1 MSDPTTKFVDFLPG
15 DRVRQKST
23 GRSGFVA
30 SRQLAGKIVV
40 RLEDGRS
47 ESWLVEDTELVS

>member
-1 MSDPTTKFVDFLPG
+1 MNKPRAKVVDFLPG

-23 GRSGFVA
+23 GRAGFV
-30 SRQLAGKIVV
+30 SSQQLAGKVVV

>member
-1 MSDPTTKFVDFLPG
+1 MSEPLAKIVELLPG